1 MNPPQ
6 SLSQPLPRR
15 AIAAIAFAFLVTM
28 LGTTLPTPLYAI
40 YSARLDFSE
49 LTVTILFAVYA
60 LGVVGALLC
69 FGRLSDQ
76 VGRRPVLVVATALTG
91 LSAVLFL
98 LPPALPLLVVAR
110 VVSGLAA
117 GLMSGTGTAALI
129 DAFAPE
135 RRTTAGA
142 LAVGANAGGLA
153 VGTLLAGLLAELAG
167 SPLVVPYGVHLALAV
182 VAVLGLYCF
191 VPAPRRTGRVTVR
204 FQRLS
209 VPAEIRGAFARAV
222 LAAGSG
228 FAAIGVLTAVSSL
241 FLARSLHHD
250 SHALAGFVV
259 FLAFGGMALGQLAAR
274 GTGPHAAIVAGCAG
288 LVLAAALLA
297 LALSAVLLVPLLA
310 AAAVLGLASGLCLN
324 AGLALTVE
332 QAEPAHRGAVSSSFF
347 AGLYLML
354 AVPAIGV
361 GLLAS
366 AIGLRDAGLVFVAA
380 AALLVAVV
388 GGLTLRSA
396 RRPLAVA
403 A

>member
-6 SLSQPLPRR
+6 LLPRR

-76 VGRRPVLVVATALTG
+76 VGRRPVLVAATALAG
-91 LSAVLFL
+91 VSAGLFL
-98 LPPALPLLVVAR
+98 LPPSLPLLVVAR

-135 RRTTAGA
+135 RRTSAGA

-153 VGTLLAGLLAELAG
+153 VGTLLAGVVAELAG
-167 SPLVVPYGVHLALAV
+167 SPLVVPYVVHLALAV
-182 VAVLGLYCF
+182 VATAGLCAL
-191 VPAPRRTGRVTVR
+191 VPAPQRAGRVMIR
-204 FQRLS
+204 LQRLS
-209 VPAEIRGAFARAV
+209 VPAEIRGTFVRAV

-250 SHALAGFVV
+250 SHALAGLVV
-259 FLAFGGMALGQLAAR
+259 FLAFAGMALGQLAAR
-274 GTGPHAAIVAGCAG
+274 GSGPRRAILVGCAG
-288 LVLAAALLA
+288 LVLACGLLA
-297 LALSAVLLVPLLA
+297 LALAAVLLVPLLV

-332 QAEPAHRGAVSSSFF
+332 QAAPASRGAVSSSFF

-354 AVPAIGV
+354 AVPAVGV

-366 AIGLRDAGLVFVAA
+366 AVGLRGAGLVFVAA
-380 AALLVAVV
+380 AAVLVSAV
-388 GGLTLRSA
+388 GLLTLRSTRTVA
-396 RRPLAVA
+396 LAA
-403 A
+403 